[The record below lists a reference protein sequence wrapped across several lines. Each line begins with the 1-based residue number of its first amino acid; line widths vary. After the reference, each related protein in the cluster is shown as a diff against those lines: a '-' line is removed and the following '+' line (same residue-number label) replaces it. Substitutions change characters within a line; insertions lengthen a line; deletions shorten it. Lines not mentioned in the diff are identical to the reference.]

1 MDCGGHKLYIPGPG
15 DIQIILPPGSKEIPL
30 RKDCSGHLV
39 MIVDDYERVVH
50 KKGGVP
56 EPPLQMR
63 ADSAGSSAG
72 QPSSASGNANAETT
86 QVAEIIRF
94 QSADKDLVGRYY
106 VLRLIGRGNRQI
118 AQWEANFD
126 DGDAGPRLSH
136 RRVGDKFPRLHVART
151 LRAGA
156 QVVGDGKRTS
166 YLPSAA
172 SRREATARN
181 GFPFMTRGQSGARP
195 VSSGQRPQVTPGTL
209 NSKLQQAR
217 SNSPRHPQLGKPW

>member
-94 QSADKDLVGRYY
+94 GEILCVAPDRPGEQADSTVG
-106 VLRLIGRGNRQI
+106 G
-118 AQWEANFD
+118 EF
-126 DGDAGPRLSH
+126 
-136 RRVGDKFPRLHVART
+136 RRWRR
-151 LRAGA
+151 RA
-156 QVVGDGKRTS
+156 V
-166 YLPSAA
+166 P
-172 SRREATARN
+172 
-181 GFPFMTRGQSGARP
+181 
-195 VSSGQRPQVTPGTL
+195 
-209 NSKLQQAR
+209 
-217 SNSPRHPQLGKPW
+217 

>member
-136 RRVGDKFPRLHVART
+136 RRVGDKFPDST
-151 LRAGA
+151 LLVLFVQEPR
-156 QVVGDGKRTS
+156 S
-166 YLPSAA
+166 W
-172 SRREATARN
+172 ATVN
-181 GFPFMTRGQSGARP
+181 EP
-195 VSSGQRPQVTPGTL
+195 VTY
-209 NSKLQQAR
+209 
-217 SNSPRHPQLGKPW
+217 HPQLREERRPPEMDFPL